1 MYLCHYLLSTS
12 RTFWHFFFPLLSSS
26 LLQNADGKILW
37 KAIATNCFMAGGK
50 RQTRKKKFTL
60 GNRLIF
66 IEANQ
71 EGEKETQE
79 QQKQI

>member
-1 MYLCHYLLSTS
+1 
-12 RTFWHFFFPLLSSS
+12 
-26 LLQNADGKILW
+26 
-37 KAIATNCFMAGGK
+37 MAGGK